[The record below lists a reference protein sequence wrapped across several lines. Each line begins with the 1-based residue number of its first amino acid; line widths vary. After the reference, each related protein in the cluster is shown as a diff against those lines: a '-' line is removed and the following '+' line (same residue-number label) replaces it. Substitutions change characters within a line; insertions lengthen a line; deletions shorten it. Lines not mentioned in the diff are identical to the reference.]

1 MNLHPAWRTALPALA
16 VALVVLMLLQG
27 STIAAMASIWWHFET
42 YTHGLLVGPIAL
54 YMVWVRWP
62 ELARLQPRVAPWGVA
77 MLAVLS
83 LTWLVAD
90 TG

>member
-42 YTHGLLVGPIAL
+42 YTHRFAGGADRLIHGVGAL
-54 YMVWVRWP
+54 AGTGVP
-62 ELARLQPRVAPWGVA
+62 LQPRVAPWE
-77 MLAVLS
+77 
-83 LTWLVAD
+83 WRYWRC
-90 TG
+90 